1 MSGFKFTELEEGE
14 NILFGP
20 ITFTQ
25 TTSFS
30 STGGAGPG
38 PATRHQVS
46 KTKGSTI
53 GITDRRVI
61 VEDLESPDK
70 TQITP
75 NEKVQRVFVKRKQQ
89 RGQPTITLSKL
100 QTASGQVVK
109 LNIQGLPAGAEGKL
123 KETFP
128 NAEIAED
135 KKCFVATAAY
145 GSGLAPEVMALR
157 QLRDTRMRE
166 NRLGRWAIRIY
177 ERCSPPLADWIEER
191 PVVRSLVRRL
201 VLKPI
206 VRIVRCQLR

>member
-1 MSGFKFTELEEGE
+1 VRGFKFTELEEGE
-14 NILFGP
+14 TILFGP

-30 STGGAGPG
+30 STGDAGPG
-38 PATRHQVS
+38 PATQHQIS

-53 GITDRRVI
+53 GVTDRRVI

-89 RGQPTITLSKL
+89 GGRQTVTLSKL

-123 KETFP
+123 RETFP

-135 KKCFVATAAY
+135 KKCFIAATAY
-145 GSGLAPEVMALR
+145 GSSLAPEVVVLR
-157 QLRDTRMRE
+157 RLRDTRMRG
-166 NRLGRWAIRIY
+166 NRLGRWAIRVY
-177 ERCSPPLADWIEER
+177 ERYSPPLDTMGSCKSGSFLISSW
-191 PVVRSLVRRL
+191 
-201 VLKPI
+201 
-206 VRIVRCQLR
+206 